1 MLAIDP
7 LTGTYARAALDDRLR
22 DELDRARHS
31 GEALALCVID
41 LDYFKSV
48 NDAYGHLR
56 GDRVLH
62 ELAGRLSAALRPTDH
77 LFRFGGDEFVLLLPG
92 TPGAQAVALAHRLLD
107 AVRAAPF
114 AGEPPLVLTLSVGVA
129 AFPDD
134 EGTEAP
140 EGLFVRADQRAYA
153 AKRQGRARVVGGDA
167 TPGRGLPFDAPGRLI
182 ERDTA
187 LDVVQ
192 RFLGGLEAAGR
203 GALAIAGPAGS
214 GRSAFLAAVAA
225 AARLRGYDVVTLH
238 GAAPEAGGAGEA
250 LERVRGLPARPDRR
264 GLLIAV
270 DDLPALERGAL
281 ERLLRE
287 AGAAAPRLAL
297 ACVAPDAAAVGDLLP
312 AARLRETIALRPLS
326 REGLRVW
333 LRGLLRAE
341 PPAAFLDR
349 LYRETGGLPRA
360 ARDELRR
367 RLDEGTLRQGRD
379 GRWRPGGA
387 GRRRRPA
394 APAVPTPHNL
404 PHAPTAFVGRVRDRR
419 QLAALLRRERLVT
432 LVGPGGIGKT
442 RLALQVA
449 GEALAGFPGGVW
461 FVDLAP
467 LTDPALVPQTIAAA
481 LGLRE
486 GAGAAP
492 VARLAARLREPGDD
506 QPALLILDNLEHL
519 LPAAP
524 VAAALLAAAPN
535 LTVLATSRAALRL
548 AGERVVAVPPL
559 PPPELG
565 LALPPATLA
574 RNAAVRLFVA
584 RARLADPAFR
594 LTASNAE
601 AVAAICARLE
611 GLPLALELAAAR
623 ANALPPAAL
632 LARLTGRL
640 RLLAGRAPDL
650 PPRHR
655 TLRATIGW
663 SEALLDD
670 AGRRLFRRLGVF
682 AGGAALD
689 ALEALCG
696 DGEADAAGEPLD
708 AVAALL
714 DQSLLRRVDEADAE
728 PRYAMLETIREY
740 ALERLAASGEEE
752 ATRRRHAAYF
762 LALAERAAAA
772 PDTWRAR
779 LDAEH
784 DNLRAALD
792 WLLRRAADPAA
803 GLRLAGAL
811 APFWEARGHLR
822 EGRAWL
828 EGAARRAPGA
838 PDAWRARVL
847 ALAGRLA
854 FRQGDYPAARAL
866 SGEGL
871 ALARRAGDRRQ
882 AAQALA
888 NLGNVAWQVG
898 DHTAAQAHNA
908 ASLALG
914 RELGDREIVAH
925 ALSRLG
931 GFAWDHGDYAQSRTY
946 LEESLAARRAMGDH
960 RQVAHSLYSLG
971 HIAWAQGDYAAARAL
986 DVEGLALG
994 RAVGDTQA
1002 IANALNNL
1010 GLVARSEGD
1019 HEMARALL
1027 EECLTISRAAGD
1039 RWLVAF
1045 ALAWLG
1051 TVAQRQGRHEQAE
1064 TFFRES
1070 LRVAQEHGAKRAIAL
1085 ALAGLAATV
1094 AARPGDSPARR
1105 AARLF
1110 GAADAVLAANA
1121 LRLDPA
1127 DERDRAAGLEA
1138 VRARLDA
1145 PEFAAA
1151 WAAGR
1156 ALLLDEALVLALG
1169 HEESSVVGRQSSVD
1183 VDR

>member
-1 MLAIDP
+1 MPAIDP
-7 LTGTYARAALDDRLR
+7 LTGAYARAALDERLR
-22 DELDRARHS
+22 DELDRARRS
-31 GEALALCVID
+31 GEALALGVLD

-62 ELAGRLSAALRPTDH
+62 ELAGRVCDTLRPTDL
-77 LFRFGGDEFVLLLPG
+77 LFRYGGDEFVLLLPG
-92 TPGAQAVALAHRLLD
+92 TPGAQAVALGHRLLD
-107 AVRAAPF
+107 AVRAGPF
-114 AGEPPLVLTLSVGVA
+114 AGEPPLALTLSVGVA
-129 AFPDD
+129 AFPED
-134 EGTEAP
+134 EGTETP
-140 EGLFVRADQRAYA
+140 EGLFARADQRAYA
-153 AKRQGRARVVGGDA
+153 AKRQGRARVVGGDVA
-167 TPGRGLPFDAPGRLI
+167 PGQGLPFDAPGRLI
-182 ERDTA
+182 ERDAA
-187 LDVVQ
+187 LAAVQ
-192 RFLGGLEAAGR
+192 RFLAGLEDAGR
-203 GALAIAGPAGS
+203 GLLVVAGTAGS
-214 GRSAFLAAVAA
+214 GRSAFLAAVGA
-225 AARLRGYDVVTLH
+225 AARLRGYDVVTLR
-238 GAAPEAGGAGEA
+238 GAAPEAGGVGEA
-250 LERVRGLPARPDRR
+250 VERLRGLPARPDRR
-264 GLLIAV
+264 GLLLAV

-297 ACVAPDAAAVGDLLP
+297 ACVAPAGAAVDPPL
-312 AARLRETIALRPLS
+312 AAPLRETVVLRPFS

-341 PPAAFLDR
+341 PPVAFLDR

-360 ARDELRR
+360 VRDELRR
-367 RLDEGTLRQGRD
+367 LLDEGALRQGRD
-379 GRWRPGGA
+379 GRWRPVGA
-387 GRRRRPA
+387 GRRQD
-394 APAVPTPHNL
+394 APALAPPNNL
-404 PHAPTAFVGRVRDRR
+404 PPPLAGFVGRVRDRR

-432 LVGPGGIGKT
+432 LIGPGGVGKT

-449 GEALAGFPGGVW
+449 GEALADFPGGAW

-467 LTDPALVPQTIAAA
+467 LTDPALVPRAIAAA
-481 LGLRE
+481 LGVTE
-486 GAGAAP
+486 DAGATS
-492 VARLAARLREPGDD
+492 VASLARRLHERGGDR
-506 QPALLILDNLEHL
+506 PALLLLDNLEHL
-519 LPAAP
+519 LAAAP
-524 VAAALLAAAPN
+524 VVPTLLAGVPG
-535 LTVLATSRAALRL
+535 LTVLATSRAPLRL

-559 PPPELG
+559 PTPDLDSPP
-565 LALPPATLA
+565 PHATLA

-584 RARLADPAFR
+584 RARLADPTFR
-594 LTASNAE
+594 LTAENAR

-632 LARLTGRL
+632 LARLTDRL

-655 TLRATIGW
+655 TLRAAIGW
-663 SEALLDD
+663 SEGLLDE

-689 ALEALCG
+689 AIEVVCG
-696 DGEADAAGEPLD
+696 DLDGAEPLD

-714 DQSLLRRVDEADAE
+714 DQSLLRRVEGAGAE

-740 ALERLAASGEEE
+740 ALERLTASGEEVDARE
-752 ATRRRHAAYF
+752 RHAGYF

-772 PDTWRAR
+772 PDTWRER

-792 WLLRRAADPAA
+792 WLLRRSADPAA

-811 APFWEARGHLR
+811 APFWEARGYLQ

-828 EGAARRAPGA
+828 EEAARRAPGA
-838 PDAWRARVL
+838 PEAWRARAL

-854 FRQGDYPAARAL
+854 FRQGDYPVARAL
-866 SGEGL
+866 SEEGL
-871 ALARRAGDRRQ
+871 ALARAAGDARQ

-898 DHTAAQAHNA
+898 DHAAAQEHNA
-908 ASLALG
+908 ASLELG
-914 RELGDREIVAH
+914 RQSGDREIVAH
-925 ALSRLG
+925 ALGRLG
-931 GFAWDHGDYAQSRTY
+931 GFAWDQGDYAQSRIF
-946 LEESLAARRAMGDH
+946 LEESLAVRREMGDH

-971 HIAWAQGDYAAARAL
+971 HVAWAQGDYAAARAL
-986 DVEGLALG
+986 DLEGLALG
-994 RAVGDTQA
+994 RATGDTQA

-1010 GLVARSEGD
+1010 GLVARSESD
-1019 HEMARALL
+1019 DEMARALL
-1027 EECLTISRAAGD
+1027 EECLAISRAAGD

-1064 TFFRES
+1064 TFFRDS

-1085 ALAGLAATV
+1085 ALAGLAATLATRSSAG
-1094 AARPGDSPARR
+1094 AAHR
-1105 AARLF
+1105 AVRLF
-1110 GAADAVLAANA
+1110 GAADALLEANA
-1121 LRLDPA
+1121 LRLDPE
-1127 DERDRAAGLEA
+1127 DEDDRAAALA
-1138 VRARLDA
+1138 AARSRLDA
-1145 PEFAAA
+1145 SEFAAS

-1169 HEESSVVGRQSSVD
+1169 GE
-1183 VDR
+1183 